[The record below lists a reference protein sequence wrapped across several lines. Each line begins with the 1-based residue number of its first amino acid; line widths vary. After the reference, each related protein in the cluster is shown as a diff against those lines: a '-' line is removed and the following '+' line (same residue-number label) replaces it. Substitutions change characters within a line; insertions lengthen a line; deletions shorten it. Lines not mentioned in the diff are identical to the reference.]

1 VLSRKLGLGEEL
13 ERKSDFLTGNFWRRK
28 KSEQVNPGRNEKN
41 ERKQNP
47 ERTPGPKLNANT
59 RKLLAVKSNETGRS
73 TAHGRHQQRKQDART
88 SDSGKNKQTNE
99 GHK

>member
-59 RKLLAVKSNETGRS
+59 RKLLAVKSNEAGRS
-73 TAHGRHQQRKQDART
+73 TAHGRHQRT